1 MTLLL
6 ARLDAGCDQK
16 ISHGSHS
23 APLGVRAGMGP
34 MEHRTDATKRNP
46 DPAARPLADI
56 RPYAAQERFDLCPSQ
71 IGGRRFGE

>member
-1 MTLLL
+1 
-6 ARLDAGCDQK
+6 
-16 ISHGSHS
+16 
-23 APLGVRAGMGP
+23 MGP